1 MFYTSLFNWF
11 VIEILCFIQ
20 FKFLIW
26 EYLVYGA
33 DCRVE
38 YNQYRCLSGKCIP
51 IKWLCDRQYDCPDR
65 DDEYHSSCGNIHER
79 GKCLAHHFE
88 CEDVAGNKKC
98 VPDAWRC
105 DGSLDCAS
113 GKDEIGC
120 NSTTTSFTTGL
131 FISTISNLMVSA
143 TTTTPKTMTK
153 AIPSTTLRTTITLKT
168 TMTSK
173 SPQIATSKIAIA
185 GILNLRNCLSNQF
198 RCTDGTCLD
207 RNKLCDDHKD
217 CPDGSDES
225 VQKCAT
231 PPLFVLEPVQN
242 LPNIKNTTSI
252 LTIWPNTI
260 THNKTQTTK
269 MIQPGSTKTSLIHNL
284 LHITQLSTSVAT
296 TKLSR
301 INNSTPSIVSTK
313 LTTKTLKN
321 DSHLLIV
328 NSTGKQTPQIN
339 TMTTRYSVPAS
350 SNMSSKTFHTTPRR
364 TNSSNISSHMT
375 STTKINAMPV
385 QRDAP
390 KNGNSTNT
398 NKTATLVPPI
408 HPAVGTPIVPY
419 EVNPKVEEVHKLHNT
434 TNSSSNHSLV
444 TYMSKRSP
452 STTRSPRN

>member
-1 MFYTSLFNWF
+1 
-11 VIEILCFIQ
+11 
-20 FKFLIW
+20 
-26 EYLVYGA
+26 
-33 DCRVE
+33 
-38 YNQYRCLSGKCIP
+38 
-51 IKWLCDRQYDCPDR
+51 
-65 DDEYHSSCGNIHER
+65 
-79 GKCLAHHFE
+79 
-88 CEDVAGNKKC
+88 
-98 VPDAWRC
+98 
-105 DGSLDCAS
+105 
-113 GKDEIGC
+113 
-120 NSTTTSFTTGL
+120 
-131 FISTISNLMVSA
+131 
-143 TTTTPKTMTK
+143 
-153 AIPSTTLRTTITLKT
+153 
-168 TMTSK
+168 MTSK

-185 GILNLRNCLSNQF
+185 GILNIRNCLSNQF

-252 LTIWPNTI
+252 LRATTWPNTT
-260 THNKTQTTK
+260 THSKTQTTK
-269 MIQPGSTKTSLIHNL
+269 VNQPGSTKTSLIHNL
-284 LHITQLSTSVAT
+284 LHITQSSTSVST

-301 INNSTPSIVSTK
+301 INSSTPSK

-339 TMTTRYSVPAS
+339 TMTTRYSVPTI
-350 SNMSSKTFHTTPRR
+350 SNMYSKTSNTAPRR

-375 STTKINAMPV
+375 STAKINAMPV

-390 KNGNSTNT
+390 KNGSSTNT

-419 EVNPKVEEVHKLHNT
+419 EVNPKVEEVHKFHNT
-434 TNSSSNHSLV
+434 TNSSSTHSLV
-444 TYMSKRSP
+444 TYMSKRSL